1 MLRKDFELL
10 KSRGITFREATL
22 LNASYNSEERSIE
35 TVIATENPAIV
46 IDWEKTDWHNLRIM
60 REILIIDNESV
71 IIPESRQIPF
81 LDSHR
86 TWDGSDSV
94 KGSIRELNAESG
106 KVAGRTFIS
115 STEEKLAKKI
125 EERHLTNVS
134 AGYDTFKEF
143 THRVKPGESVTVKGR
158 EFKNEYPDKLD
169 LVIRSKW
176 SLLEGSSVVWG
187 ADEFSTHRNKVAEVE
202 PKDELISKLN
212 AAEERISQLENNI
225 SIKSKEN
232 REMENE
238 LTPEQR
244 IEAERRRSKEIRET
258 SQRFVGRINGV
269 DKLRDTAIDEGW
281 SQERFNAE
289 VVTRLSAGEEFQ
301 KPPSDLD
308 LDGKDKKRYS
318 IWNLVRAKA
327 EKNPEIAAH
336 EIAVSREIAK
346 RLGVEP
352 RGAYIEYGH
361 LKREI
366 TIGTGT
372 ADKLVGVELRATN
385 FLDLLYN
392 KMIFGKALNV
402 KMINGLIGD
411 LDFPRKTSSSSGYY
425 IGEGD
430 VATESDINF
439 GLQRMSPKTVSAKV
453 IYSRQTSL
461 QTTPEMEGLVLEDV
475 VNAIKLRADLSYI
488 QGLGGEEILG
498 LLNIDGVQTH
508 DGANFGFDTA
518 VDMEAKLENANIDM
532 DAAKW
537 LTTPLGKAIL
547 RKRKIEAGQTDKLWE
562 KERMLDR
569 IGFASKQ
576 LPEGSLVLV
585 EATDIIVGTWGVLD
599 IQINRWNDD
608 GSVKVIPFWS
618 HDMINRRPH
627 ATVKVTNLS

>member
-22 LNASYNSEERSIE
+22 LNASYNSSERSIE

-60 REILIIDNESV
+60 REILIIDDESV
-71 IIPESRQIPF
+71 VIPESRQVPF

-86 TWDGSDSV
+86 TWEGSDSV
-94 KGSIRELNAESG
+94 KGSIRELNAEGG
-106 KVAGRTFIS
+106 KVVGRTFIS

-143 THRVKPGESVTVKGR
+143 THRVKPGESVTIKGR

-187 ADEFSTHRNKVAEVE
+187 ADEFSTHRNKVEDVE
-202 PKDELISKLN
+202 PNDELINKLN
-212 AAEERISQLENNI
+212 DAEKRIEQLENI
-225 SIKSKEN
+225 TIKSKEN

-244 IEAERRRSKEIRET
+244 IEAERKRSKEIREI

-289 VVTRLSAGEEFQ
+289 IVTRLSSGDEFQ
-301 KPPSDLD
+301 KPPTDLD

-318 IWNLVRAKA
+318 IWNLVRARA
-327 EKNPEIAAH
+327 EGKPELAAH
-336 EIAVSREIAK
+336 EMAVSNEIAK
-346 RLGVEP
+346 RMGVQP

-361 LKREI
+361 LKRAI

-372 ADKLVGVELRATN
+372 ADKLVAVELRSEN

-392 KMIFGKALNV
+392 KMVFGKALNV
-402 KMINGLIGD
+402 KMINGLVGD
-411 LDFPRKTSSSSGYY
+411 LDFPRKTSSSTGYY
-425 IGEGD
+425 IGEME
-430 VATESDINF
+430 AANESDINF

-461 QTTPEMEGLVLEDV
+461 QATPEMEGLVLEDV
-475 VNAIKLRADLSYI
+475 VNAIRLRADLSYI
-488 QGLGGEEILG
+488 QGLGGDEILG
-498 LLNIDGVQTH
+498 LLNIDGVQLH
-508 DGANFGFDTA
+508 DGSNFSYDTA

-537 LTTPLGKAIL
+537 LTTPLGKALL

-562 KERMLDR
+562 KDRMLDR
-569 IGFASKQ
+569 VGFATKQ
-576 LPEGSLVLV
+576 IPADNLILV
-585 EATDIIVGTWGVLD
+585 EASDIIVGTWGVLD
-599 IQINRWNDD
+599 IQINRFNDD

-618 HDMINRRPH
+618 HDMINRRPN